1 MVEETKRMDKPFLA
15 SDYTILIADDDTYI
29 TELINMYLRSKGFQV
44 ISAESGT
51 DVLKLV
57 RSHTVHLIVLDIM
70 MPDKDGW
77 TVCKQIRETSDLPIL
92 MLTAKGESEDKMKG
106 FDTGADDYMV
116 KPFDPNELIAR
127 IISLLRRTYSSLR
140 QLKLP
145 SSIRIDTLIIET
157 ASRSV
162 YLDND
167 LVELTPKEYKLL
179 LSFVQHPNQVLERQ
193 QLLDLVWG
201 DDYFGEDR
209 VVDVTIKR
217 LRHKLCSEKGQT
229 SWSIE
234 TVRGAGYKL
243 RMEAQ

>member
-1 MVEETKRMDKPFLA
+1 MDKPFHN

-29 TELINMYLRSKGFQV
+29 TELINMYLKSKGFH
-44 ISAESGT
+44 
-51 DVLKLV
+51 VLCAATGSEALELV
-57 RSHTVHLIVLDIM
+57 RRHTIHLIVLDIM

-77 TVCKQIRETSDLPIL
+77 AICTKIRETSDLPIL
-92 MLTAKGESEDKMKG
+92 MLTAKGESEDKIRG
-106 FDTGADDYMV
+106 FGIGADDYMV

-127 IISLLRRTYSSLR
+127 TVSLLRRSYSSLR

-145 SSIRIDTLIIET
+145 ASIRVDNLTIET

-167 LVELTPKEYKLL
+167 IVELTPKEYKLL
-179 LSFVQHPNQVLERQ
+179 VSFAQHPNQVLERQ

-201 DDYFGEDR
+201 EDYFGDDR

-217 LRHKLCSEKGQT
+217 LREKLSQEKEKST
-229 SWSIE
+229 WSIE

-243 RMEAQ
+243 RTEVQ